1 MFQMVGVFA
10 EFERSMIVE
19 RVNAGLAVA
28 KAKGVKLGRPKVK
41 ERLKE
46 QIRELVAEG
55 KSVRMVSKKLK
66 VSTGTVVNVKKGMTS
81 FENLTV
87 VPLNSDEST
96 DFDASKLSTDE
107 FKAYAE
113 SRLAEE

>member
-1 MFQMVGVFA
+1 
-10 EFERSMIVE
+10 
-19 RVNAGLAVA
+19 
-28 KAKGVKLGRPKVK
+28 
-41 ERLKE
+41 
-46 QIRELVAEG
+46 
-55 KSVRMVSKKLK
+55 LK

-87 VPLNSDEST
+87 VPLKSDEST

-113 SRLAEE
+113 SRLAKE